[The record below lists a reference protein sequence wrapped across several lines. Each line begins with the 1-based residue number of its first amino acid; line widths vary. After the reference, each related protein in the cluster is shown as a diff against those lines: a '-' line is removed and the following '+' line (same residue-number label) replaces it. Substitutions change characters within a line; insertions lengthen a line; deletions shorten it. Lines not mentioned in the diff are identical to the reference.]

1 MLHARDQEVLEFVR
15 LGIEGADFM
24 RGDVRERM
32 WNAYFSMV
40 ATATMGQLQEFRKRG
55 VMGFSLLELTTE
67 ETRKIIQAE
76 IAWMLPGMVTRFPE
90 QISRSF
96 GGLHVNAG
104 LRRAYD
110 FHHTKQHFE
119 DENPTAEIVGRSV
132 DRDWWLV
139 RKKDPIGV
147 LEEVRALGARNAVMF
162 SDRPQASKEDF
173 LDSDVVD
180 APALLPGEY
189 HILLDARAKFFKR
202 MRLGLMGSRKE
213 IAEPLVGLGLIK
225 LDRPQD
231 RSRSVHAL
239 EVRLTDLGLR
249 FCGISDK
256 QRRAFE
262 R

>member
-1 MLHARDQEVLEFVR
+1 MIHARDQEVLEFVR
-15 LGIEGADFM
+15 QGIEGPEFM
-24 RGDVRERM
+24 RCEVRERM
-32 WNAYFSMV
+32 WGAYYWMV

-67 ETRKIIQAE
+67 ETRKIIEAE
-76 IAWMLPGMVTRFPE
+76 VAWMLPGMVTRFPE

-96 GGLHVNAG
+96 GGLHISAG

-119 DENPTAEIVGRSV
+119 DENPSAEVVGQSV

-139 RKKDPIGV
+139 RKKDPIGI
-147 LEEVRALGARNAVMF
+147 LEEDRASGARNAVMF
-162 SDRPQASKEDF
+162 SDRPHASKEDY

-180 APALLPGEY
+180 APALLPAEY

-202 MRLGLMGSRKE
+202 MRLGVMGSRTE
-213 IAEPLVGLGLIK
+213 VAEPLVSLGLIK
-225 LDRPQD
+225 LERPQD
-231 RSRSVHAL
+231 RSRSVHAW
-239 EVRLTDLGLR
+239 EIRLTDLGLR

-256 QRRAFE
+256 QRRTFE